1 MRYDERVEN
10 KESEINMTNEK
21 TFKLTEN
28 GFIKIKTGD
37 QEVQTYFYHQGD
49 EVSLEED
56 GYTRIYN

>member
-1 MRYDERVEN
+1 MN
-10 KESEINMTNEK
+10 NTK
-21 TFKLTEN
+21 TFKVTAN

-49 EVSLEED
+49 EAKLEKD